1 MNIWKRSPLFA
12 FRTRT
17 LLRSNLPVHDIV
29 HKLISGMGLLDI
41 PIHSIILFSN
51 AVGVAYPV
59 ALYTGRDTTEL
70 SHQVENSGSNFD
82 EDSDGIVEF

>member
-1 MNIWKRSPLFA
+1 
-12 FRTRT
+12 
-17 LLRSNLPVHDIV
+17 
-29 HKLISGMGLLDI
+29 MGLLDI